1 MSSIIKSITSLIAK
15 MSFSEKRTA
24 LQLLMNSIDAQLV
37 DPLESSSIPE
47 ELKPVAVTT
56 PVKAKKVKTPN
67 APKKAASP
75 GVKAWNAF
83 VKHCKNTHPE
93 LFKDTKKESERLVI
107 VGSIREKDPQA
118 YRVWVENWESAHV
131 VSDAESIVLVEEP
144 AEEVIVVQEPVKE
157 VIVVQE
163 PVKEVIVVQE
173 PAEEVI
179 VVQEPVKEVIVVQEP
194 AEEVIPIDADLLHMT
209 CQELRDTW
217 APMVGKRVGLK
228 SSGKLSNKTY
238 LREAIM
244 FLRKEAKEAKPD
256 IFEPSP
262 SQGSVVTQKKLKSM

>member
-1 MSSIIKSITSLIAK
+1 MSSIIESITSLIAK

-47 ELKPVAVTT
+47 ELKPIPVTT

-83 VKHCKNTHPE
+83 VKHCKKTHPE

-163 PVKEVIVVQE
+163 P
-173 PAEEVI
+173 
-179 VVQEPVKEVIVVQEP
+179 

-228 SSGKLSNKTY
+228 SSGKLSNKAY
-238 LREAIM
+238 LMDAIM
-244 FLRKEAKEAKPD
+244 FLRKQAKPD

>member
-1 MSSIIKSITSLIAK
+1 MSSIIESITSLIAK

-47 ELKPVAVTT
+47 ELKPIPVTT

-163 PVKEVIVVQE
+163 P
-173 PAEEVI
+173 
-179 VVQEPVKEVIVVQEP
+179 

-228 SSGKLSNKTY
+228 SSGKLSNKAY
-238 LREAIM
+238 LMDAIM
-244 FLRKEAKEAKPD
+244 FLRKQAKPD